1 MSTPTSV
8 TARIASQAPATALRL
23 ALIHDGENKALAIL
37 PRESIMDLEK
47 LSSLSKKRY
56 RTVSKEKCIAFFS
69 QQGLKRDEGVM
80 QLLKMTSIVVDPVI
94 SLENPIEVWE
104 PYSDV
109 VIRILPEWLVKAE
122 VIRKAFAVNTQ
133 LGNGKPF
140 LDLTDRRFS
149 NLRFKH
155 QVVEHLDMPPLS
167 SSIQELILLRSD
179 PDATVADLSDIIRQ
193 DPSLS
198 AQVVSWANSPYY
210 GSPKKVDS
218 IEDAIIRVLG
228 FDLTINLALGVSM
241 GEVLQL
247 PELQL
252 RGASPFWQQSLA
264 TASSMEKFARELRD
278 PDIKPGQAY
287 LTGIIHDLGY
297 LVLFALFPQQFA
309 RLVRTIGANPH
320 IPYRVIER
328 HVFKVTREEVGV
340 WVLDSWGLPRDVCQP
355 IACQNRID
363 DERSMP
369 KMATLLHA
377 VLNGLRAHGMC
388 DGPIDNRYAAELQGL
403 GVPADRVG
411 AIFGEIVEKRGEILE
426 SISVFT
432 KAA

>member
-1 MSTPTSV
+1 MSRPTSV
-8 TARIASQAPATALRL
+8 TARIASQAPSTALRL

-37 PRESIMDLEK
+37 PRESIMDLER
-47 LSSLSKKRY
+47 LSALSGKRY

-69 QQGLKRDEGVM
+69 QEGFQQDEGVI
-80 QLLKMTSIVVDPVI
+80 QLFKMTPIIVDPVI
-94 SLENPIEVWE
+94 GLENPIEVWE
-104 PYSDV
+104 PYSDIV
-109 VIRILPEWLVKAE
+109 LRILPEWLVKAE
-122 VIRKAFAVNTQ
+122 VTRKAFAINTQ
-133 LGNGKPF
+133 LGNGKSF

-149 NLRFKH
+149 NLRFQD

-167 SSIQELILLRSD
+167 ASVQELILLRSD
-179 PDATVADLSDIIRQ
+179 PDATVTELSKIIRQ

-198 AQVVSWANSPYY
+198 AQIVSWANAAYY
-210 GSPKKVDS
+210 GSPKKVTS

-228 FDLTINLALGVSM
+228 FDLTINLALGISM
-241 GEVLQL
+241 GRALQL

-252 RGASPFWQQSLA
+252 HGASPFWQQSLA
-264 TASSMEKFARELRD
+264 TASVMEKFARELLD

-297 LVLFALFPQQFA
+297 LVLFRLFPQQFA
-309 RLVRTIGANPH
+309 RFVREIGANPH

-340 WVLDSWGLPRDVCQP
+340 WVLDSWGLPRDVYQP
-355 IACQNRID
+355 IACLNRID

-377 VLNGLRAHGMC
+377 VLNGLRDHGMC

-403 GVPADRVG
+403 GVPADRVD
-411 AIFGEIVEKRGEILE
+411 AIFKESVDKRGEILE
-426 SISVFT
+426 CISMFT